1 MRAKDSKAERGNE
14 LGSLWRILPLT
25 ACHVRSQ
32 MRLPWGLFTFEAQI
46 IPDATDESEWKY
58 TVILFLTP
66 RLTQDLDLLVT
77 LSYDG
82 ATSLIQQLPSFI

>member
-1 MRAKDSKAERGNE
+1 MADLASA
-14 LGSLWRILPLT
+14 

-32 MRLPWGLFTFEAQI
+32 VRLPWGLLTFEAQI

-58 TVILFLTP
+58 TVILFLMP

-77 LSYDG
+77 LSNDG
-82 ATSLIQQLPSFI
+82 ATSFIQQLPSFI